1 MTSLTEFVKCMASSL
16 HLEKSRREFEV
27 VLQALTAH
35 KTVPTDVDKALNAL
49 MKSASEQDASPML
62 ATFEGLEAGW

>member
-1 MTSLTEFVKCMASSL
+1 MTSLTECMAFGL

-35 KTVPTDVDKALNAL
+35 KTFPTDVDKTLNAL
-49 MKSASEQDASPML
+49 MKSASEQDASPVL

>member
-1 MTSLTEFVKCMASSL
+1 MTSLTEFVKCMASGL
-16 HLEKSRREFEV
+16 HLESRREFEV

-35 KTVPTDVDKALNAL
+35 KTFPTDVDKALNAL
-49 MKSASEQDASPML
+49 MKSASEQDASPVL

>member
-35 KTVPTDVDKALNAL
+35 KTFPTDVDKALNAL
-49 MKSASEQDASPML
+49 KSASEQDASPVL